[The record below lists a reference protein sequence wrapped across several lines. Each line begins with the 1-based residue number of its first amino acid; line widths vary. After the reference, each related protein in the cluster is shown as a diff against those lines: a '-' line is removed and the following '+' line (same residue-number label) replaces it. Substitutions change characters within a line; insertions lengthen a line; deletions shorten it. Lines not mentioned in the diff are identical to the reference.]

1 MKRGFLCAA
10 AVLLLLLPGC
20 SGGSAAKT
28 ADVQKVAEGLI
39 SSVKFKDQMSE
50 LKQDT
55 AVKIYGIEPGDV
67 AKAAVYESTGATAE
81 EVAAF
86 EAKDEQAAGRIKA
99 KAEQRVED
107 QKAGFQDYQPAEMTK
122 LKNPVLVEK
131 GKYVVLC
138 VSDDNETAK
147 KTIDG
152 FFS

>member
-1 MKRGFLCAA
+1 MKKGLLCAA

-28 ADVQKVAEGLI
+28 ADVQKVADGLI
-39 SSVKFKDQMSE
+39 SAVKFKDQMSV

-55 AVKIYGIEPGDV
+55 AVKLYGIDSGDV
-67 AKAAVYESTGATAE
+67 TKAAVYESTGATAE

-86 EAKDEQAAGRIKA
+86 EAKDEQAAGRVKE

-107 QKAGFQDYQPAEMTK
+107 QKSGFQDYQPAEMAK

>member
-1 MKRGFLCAA
+1 MKKGLLCAA

-28 ADVQKVAEGLI
+28 ADVQKVADGLI
-39 SSVKFKDQMSE
+39 SSVKFKDQMSM

-55 AVKIYGIEPGDV
+55 AVKLYGIDSGDV
-67 AKAAVYESTGATAE
+67 TKAAVYESTGATAE

-86 EAKDEQAAGRIKA
+86 EAKDEQAVGRVKE

-107 QKAGFQDYQPAEMTK
+107 QKSGFQDYQPAEMAK

>member
-1 MKRGFLCAA
+1 MRKRILCAA
-10 AVLLLLLPGC
+10 AILLLLLPGC
-20 SGGSAAKT
+20 SGGGNTKT

-50 LKQDT
+50 LNQNT
-55 AVKIYGIEPGDV
+55 AVKIYGIDSGDAV
-67 AKAAVYESTGATAE
+67 KAAVYESTGATAE

-86 EAKDEQAAGRIKA
+86 EAKDEQAAGRIKE
-99 KAEQRVED
+99 KAEQRIKD
-107 QKAGFQDYQPAEMTK
+107 QKAGFQDYQPAEMAK
-122 LKNPVLVEK
+122 LKDPVLVEK

-147 KTIDG
+147 KTING